1 MLKIYFQRLTL
12 FLLTLAS
19 STHLLQAQCAAPAP
33 VASGT
38 TIVCGATAALTASG
52 GTNYTWYSDV
62 AGTNQVGTGASFTTP
77 VLNTNTTYYVQNSTG
92 SNVNVFYINSL
103 ATAGATYYEHAQ
115 YTGDDRGGI
124 ALTQQYLYVNGD
136 QNVARYDMPNLTN
149 PVSYTRRDGIFSDMA
164 GTGTLY
170 TLWNSNNNAE
180 PVGTCTSFN
189 VNSVR
194 TLNSDCSLGATI
206 IPLSQSFTMGSCQDA
221 AVFNGMGFV
230 ILFTGNG
237 GSPANTYFRVDL
249 PTGAVTNMGAYGLSA
264 TTTENWSRW
273 GIAEY
278 NGTNYAV
285 VYVTNSQTISRLNLT
300 TGAVSTVQSFNS
312 LSDMANIAY
321 SPWHSR
327 WYYHH
332 EGGSQFGGSDESVGY
347 LNGTHSSVNAN
358 ACFSALI
365 PVTVTVNSNITPPTS
380 TNVSINCGQTATLT
394 AVGGSGNTYTWYSD
408 AAGTNIIGNGAN
420 FTTPALG
427 QNTTYY
433 VASTTGL
440 APGVNYS
447 FSNAGATGRYGPS
460 QGQVTNTYAGTNLAN
475 QVTINTQG
483 IQEWIVP
490 QTGTYQIQA
499 NGAQGGGN
507 GGLGARMQGE
517 FSLTAGQ
524 KLFIAVGQ
532 QGNGPN
538 DGGACGG
545 GGGSF
550 VATGNATYT
559 TSTPLIVAGG
569 GGGQSPQVGQPGL
582 ITTNGGQGE
591 NCQPGGTNGNGGA
604 DAANCGSGAG
614 GAGGFLTNGASGGN
628 YGSQYGSGFISGAAI
643 GGSSSSGS
651 REGGF
656 GGGAGTHSNNTGG
669 GAGGGYSGGSAS
681 YHGSNY
687 EGGGGGSFN
696 SGANTVN
703 TQGIQSGNGNVII
716 TPLSAACAS
725 VTVPVIVTINPIVLP
740 TASNATINCGQTAT
754 LNAVGNGPFY
764 WYSDVAG
771 TTQVATGASFTTPTL
786 AATTTYYLSNLVGVC
801 GAQNTPVTVTVI
813 PTTPPTANGTTIGC
827 GQTATLTAAGGN
839 GYVWYSDSAGTTQV
853 GNGASFTT
861 PALSTTTTYYVQA
874 TDGQANSTLNFTNC
888 NATGNTGP
896 TLAQMTAAYAGTG
909 LAGLVSSSVQGIQE
923 WTVPSTGTYT
933 ITAAGAKGGNANNAI
948 GGSGR
953 ALTFTTTLTQGDV
966 IKILVG
972 QQGGFL
978 DFSTGWAAGGGGGT
992 FLFNQTTN
1000 QLIAAAGGGGGAG
1013 QGSPSYPYTINGGDA
1028 SSYNNTSGGN
1038 GLTSPGSWCSF
1049 GPGGTNGSGGLGGG
1063 APNSLYGGAGGAG
1076 WNGQGS
1082 TGTFGGGIGQTFAQ
1096 GGLGGINLS
1105 GCGSWNSSTNGGFGG
1120 GGGAGMCTS
1129 YEAIGGGGGGYSGGG
1144 GGGCRVGAGGGG
1156 GCFYTGTYVSETL
1169 NTGHGFVDVSFV
1181 GAQCFSQ
1188 LVPVTVTVTPIPAPT
1203 ASNVSIN
1210 CGQAATINAVGNG
1223 TIYWYDNAAAT
1234 NGLGTGASFTTPIL
1248 SSTTTY
1254 YMSGGTGACALA
1266 NNPVVVTVIPTPP
1279 PTANGTTIN
1288 CGQTATLTATNG
1300 IIYNWFSDAAGATQV
1315 GTGAS
1320 WTTPTLNATTTYY
1333 VGSAASQASGSQSF
1347 SYNGGVQTFTAPST
1361 GTYTLEVWGAKGG
1374 GGSNCFGSGGNG
1386 GYSKGDVTLTA
1397 GQTIYLALGEQGFQS
1412 SNTNAY
1418 NGGGAGNPNGNDP
1431 GYTGGGA
1438 THIATTNGTLASL
1451 SGNQNAVLLV
1461 AGGGGGAA
1469 GGTCVCQYQGN
1480 GGVGGG
1486 LSGVSGTC
1494 SGNDCGYRPA
1504 GSGGTQN
1511 SGGSSQS
1518 PSVASAFGLGAT
1530 SSTSGGDCIQG
1541 GGGGGGWYGG
1551 GAGGHAGGG
1560 GGGGSGYVA
1569 PSLLLTQVTDGASS
1583 MPNPAGGL
1591 MTGNAGNGVAKISWS
1606 GAGCLSQLVP
1616 VLVTVTPP
1624 ASPTASP
1631 VAISCGQTATVS
1643 AVGGGGNTYNW
1654 YSDAAATNLVGTGAS
1669 WTTPTLTTST
1679 TYYVTSGSGAAN
1691 GNVFTF
1697 TNCSATGQFGP
1708 TQGQV
1713 NSAYAGTN
1721 LAGNVTSNNGIQ
1733 TWTVPASGTYQIEAF
1748 GAQGGGN
1755 NQFGRGAQI
1764 RGDFNLTAGQQIQ
1777 ILVGQAG
1784 GFSQSGSGGGGSY
1797 VVTAANTPLLIAG
1810 GGGGQYDSNSSLH
1823 NAHAVTANNGQAS
1836 GCTSGGVAG
1845 AGGSGCNNN
1854 GASGGG
1860 GFNTNGGSGSYGT
1873 GGFSFLNGG
1882 NGGNQSSA
1890 AQCVGGFG
1898 GGGGTH
1904 GNTGGGGGGGGYSG
1918 GAGGY
1923 HSGNDGSGGGGGSY
1937 NTGTNPVNA
1946 GGVNTGHG
1954 YVVITSLI
1962 TPCASVP
1969 VAVPVTVNSIPAPTA
1984 SNVTINCGQSAT
1996 INAVGNG
2003 TIYWYSDAAGTNGL
2017 GTGATY
2023 TTSQLSSTT
2032 TYFMSGGTGQCALV
2046 NNPVTVTVL
2055 APAAPTASPT
2065 TIGCGQT
2072 ATLTAAGGGGN
2083 SYTWYSDS
2091 AGTVVVGNGANF
2103 TTPALALN
2111 TTYYVASGNINNAQ
2125 PVSFSYS
2132 GNTQYYTV
2140 PAGVTSITVDANG
2153 AGGGAQPGNGGQAGA
2168 GGKMVA
2174 TIPVTPGQVLSVIV
2188 GGAGGN
2194 SQYNRSGSG
2203 GGGFTGV
2210 LDAANNH
2217 LVSAGGGGGAAG
2229 NEGCPQIG
2237 NGGNGGA
2244 SSGTQGSCGLGG
2256 AAGINAVSPA
2266 GGAGGTGSIPGAAGN
2281 AAGGGLGGAT
2291 QGDFGTGGGGG
2302 GDGIAGAASQYG
2314 SWGGN
2319 SGAGGFGGGASGG
2332 TGGCGGS
2339 QERLSGGGGGGGGYT
2354 GGGGGTTTP
2363 GCASC
2368 GGGGGGGGSSF
2379 AIATASNITSIVG
2392 GGAPAQTSGTLT
2404 ITPVNASC
2412 LSALVPVTVTVTPIP
2427 SPTAANATVNC
2438 GQTATLTAIG
2448 NGNIYWY
2455 SDAAGTIQVG
2465 TGASFTTPQLGN
2477 TTTYYVS
2484 SSTGICAVVN
2494 NPVTVTV
2501 NAPASPIAANATI
2514 NCGQTVTLSAAGGG
2528 GNNYT
2533 WYSDSAATVQVG
2545 TGATLTTPA
2554 LVGTSTYY
2562 VTSNSGAG
2570 NGNVYT
2576 FTNCSATGQY
2586 GPSQG
2591 QVNNA
2596 YAATN
2601 LAGNVTSSNG
2611 IQLWTVPSTGAYRI
2625 EAFGAQGGGNNNFG
2639 RGAQM
2644 RGDFNLTA
2652 GQQLQIL
2659 VGQSGGFAQSGSGGG
2674 GSYVVTSA
2682 NLPLVIAGG
2691 GGGQYDPNSA
2701 IANAHAVTTNNGQ
2714 NSSCTSGGVAGA
2726 GGNGCGSGAAGGG
2739 GFNTNGG
2746 NGSWGTGG
2754 ISFVNG
2760 GTGGN
2765 HSSNAQCVGGF
2776 GGGGGTH
2783 GNTGGGAGGG
2793 GYSGGAGET
2802 QTSLAGSGGGSYNAG
2817 TNPVNVGG
2825 VNVGHGFVTITSLT
2839 TPCASA
2845 AVPVIVTVNPIAA
2858 PVVAGNIAFCGQN
2871 AITTTL
2877 TASGS
2882 VNDYAWWTNA
2892 NATGALG
2899 TGAVYTT
2906 PVLNNTTTYYVQ
2918 STTPQGGAQTFAYTG
2933 GAQTFTA
2940 PVSGTYSLEAWGAQ
2954 GGNDVYFPN
2963 SVFGGRGGYSKGDVY
2978 LTAGTTINVYVGGQG
2993 SGCNA
2998 AYWRS
3003 SGGGGATDFRLVGGN
3018 WNDNAGLYSRILV
3031 AGGGGGRHGNNYEGV
3046 TYVGNDGGGLTAPNI
3061 NACGYNVVGGSQTA
3075 GGSSPYGAGVAV
3087 GSFGF
3092 ANANMMSNICS
3103 VGGWNGGAAGADN
3116 WANGGAGG
3124 GWYGGCTSWC
3134 TSTGGSGYVYTSSSY
3149 VPPGYTPAP
3158 TYQMTNDVLIA
3169 GNTIMPNPNGG
3180 TMTGN
3185 AGNGV
3190 AKITWTGT
3198 GCVSAVTPVTVTV
3211 GQAPIVSAGNNISI
3225 CTGAPVTLSGNG
3237 AATYAWDNGVTDGVS
3252 FTPASTQTYT
3262 VIGTNANGCS
3272 DTAQITVTVNALP
3285 TVSAGNNQTICVGNS
3300 VTLNGSG
3307 AATYVWDNGV
3317 NDGVSFNPANTQ
3329 TYTVIGTNG
3338 NGCTDTA
3345 QVTVNVNA
3353 IPTVIAG
3360 NNQTICTGAAVTLSA
3375 SGATSY
3381 AWDNGVTNAT
3391 PFTPIATQTYT
3402 VTGTDG
3408 NGCTDTAQVTVN
3420 VNALPTVSAGNNQT
3434 VCAGTAV
3441 TLSGSGATSYT
3452 WNNGVTNATPFTP
3465 IATQTYTVT
3474 GTDLNG
3480 CANTAQVTV
3489 NVNALPSVSA
3499 GNNQTVCAGTAVT
3512 LSGSGATSYTWNN
3525 SVTNATP
3532 FTPIA
3537 TQTYTVTGTD
3547 INGCSNTAQVTVNVN
3562 ALPSVSAGNNQTV
3575 CAGTP
3580 VTLSGSGA
3588 TSYTWN
3594 NGVTNGT
3601 PFSPIATQTYTVT
3614 GTDVNGCTNSA
3625 QVTVNV
3631 NALPT
3636 VSGGSNQAVCAGTP
3650 VTLSG
3655 SGATTYTWNNGVTN
3669 ATPFTPIATQTYTV
3683 TGTDANGCSNT
3694 AQVTVT
3700 VNLLPSVSA
3709 GPDQN
3714 VCDGSQVTLS
3724 GTGVLG
3730 AGSYTWNN
3738 GVLNAI
3744 PFIPTMTQ
3752 TYTVTGSNAS
3762 GCINTDQVV
3771 VTLIATP
3778 NVNAGN
3784 DQTIC
3789 DGTPVTLSGSGAI
3802 SYTWNNGVTNG
3813 TAFTPSTTQTYI
3825 VTGTNAGNCS
3835 DTSHV
3840 VVTVKPS
3847 PTVSLGGDT
3856 TVCDYNFPVNIQAN
3870 VSAGA
3875 NVTWSNG
3882 ATGNPV
3888 LLTGPT
3894 TLTVTATNNFNC
3906 TATDVIN
3913 VIADP
3918 CLGLDENSYTI
3929 SVYPNPFTDV
3939 IQIVSSIAMDND
3951 LEVYAADGRL
3961 ITSTRMIGTEKV
3973 IRLEGLARGNY
3984 FVKINHDGITHVTK
3998 MVKQ

>member
-1 MLKIYFQRLTL
+1 MLKIYLQRLSL
-12 FLLTLAS
+12 FLLILAS
-19 STHLLQAQCAAPAP
+19 STHLLQAQCAAPSP

-52 GTNYTWYSDV
+52 GTNYTWYSDA
-62 AGTNQVGTGASFTTP
+62 AGTTQIGTGANYTTP

-124 ALTQQYLYVNGD
+124 AVTQQYYYINGD

-164 GTGTLY
+164 GSGTLY
-170 TLWNSNNNAE
+170 TLWNSNNNSD

-189 VNSVR
+189 INAVR

-221 AVFNGMGFV
+221 AVFNGMGYV

-264 TTTENWSRW
+264 TTTENWARW

-278 NGTNYAV
+278 NGTNYSV

-300 TGAVSTVQSFNS
+300 TGSIATVQSFNS

-332 EGGSQFGGSDESVGY
+332 EGGSQWGGSDESSGY
-347 LNGTHSSVNAN
+347 LNGTHSVVNAN
-358 ACFSALI
+358 ACFSPLV
-365 PVTVTVNSNITPPTS
+365 PVTVTVNSNITPPTA

-420 FTTPALG
+420 FTTPVLG

-447 FSNAGATGRYGPS
+447 FSNAGATGRYGPN

-604 DAANCGSGAG
+604 DASNCGSGAG
-614 GAGGFLTNGASGGN
+614 GAGGFYTNGASGGG
-628 YGSQYGSGFISGAAI
+628 YGSQYGAGFISGAAI

-656 GGGAGTHSNNTGG
+656 GGGAGTHNNNTGG

-703 TQGIQSGNGNVII
+703 TQGIQSGHGGVII

-764 WYSDVAG
+764 WYSNAAG
-771 TTQVATGASFTTPTL
+771 TTQVATGATFITPTL
-786 AATTTYYLSNLVGVC
+786 STTTTYYLSNQTGVC

-813 PTTPPTANGTTIGC
+813 PTAPPTANGTTVSC

-839 GYVWYSDSAGTTQV
+839 GYVWYSDAAGTTQV

-861 PALSTTTTYYVQA
+861 PALSSTTTYYVQA
-874 TDGQANSTLNFTNC
+874 TAGQANSTLNFTNC

-909 LAGLVSSSVQGIQE
+909 LAGLVSSSVQGIQQ

-953 ALTFTTTLTQGDV
+953 SITFTTTLTQGDI

-1038 GLTSPGSWCSF
+1038 GLTSPGSWCSY

-1082 TGTFGGGIGQTFAQ
+1082 TGVYGGGIGQTFAQ
-1096 GGLGGINLS
+1096 GGLGGINLA

-1120 GGGAGMCTS
+1120 GGGAGMCTN

-1156 GCFYTGTYVSETL
+1156 GCFYTGNYVSETL
-1169 NTGHGFVDVSFV
+1169 NTGHGFVNVSFA

-1210 CGQAATINAVGNG
+1210 CGQTATINAIGNG

-1234 NGLGTGASFTTPIL
+1234 NGLGTGANFTTPTL

-1266 NNPVVVTVIPTPP
+1266 NNPVTVTVIPTPP

-1288 CGQTATLTATNG
+1288 CGQTATLTAAGGNNYVWYADAAGTTQVGSGATFTSPVLSTNTTYYVQANPNPVNTTLNFTNCNVTGNTGPTLAQMTAAYAGTSLAGLVSSSVQGIQEWTVPSTGTYTITAAGAKGGNANNAIGGSGRSITVTTTLTQGHVIKILVGQQGGNLDFNTGWSGGGGGGTFLFNQTTNQPILIAGGGGGAAQGSPSYPYTLNGVDASAYNVTAGSNGVMSGGSWCQGGSAGSNGSGGGGTGGSGGAGWNGNGTAGYYGNPGQMFANGGLGGINSTSCGNWNSSTNGGFGGGAGAGMCTNYEAAGGGGGGYSGGGGGACRVGAGGGGGCFYTGTFVSETLNNGHGLVNISFAGAQCGSTLVAVPVTVIPTPPPTANGTTINCGQTATLTASNG

-1347 SYNGGVQTFTAPST
+1347 SYNGSVQTFTAPST

-1386 GYSKGDVTLTA
+1386 GYSKGDVTLNA
-1397 GQTIYLALGEQGFQS
+1397 GQTIYLALGQQGFQS
-1412 SNTNAY
+1412 SSMNAY

-1438 THIATTNGTLASL
+1438 THIATSNGTLASL

-1494 SGNDCGYRPA
+1494 SGNDCNYRPA

-1511 SGGSSQS
+1511 GGGNSQS
-1518 PSVASAFGLGAT
+1518 PSIASGFGLGAT

-1669 WTTPTLTTST
+1669 WTTPTLYSTS

-1697 TNCSATGQFGP
+1697 TNCSATGQYGP

-1764 RGDFNLTAGQQIQ
+1764 RGDFNLTAGQQLQ
-1777 ILVGQAG
+1777 ILVGQSG
-1784 GFSQSGSGGGGSY
+1784 GYYQSGSGGGGTF
-1797 VVTAANTPLLIAG
+1797 VVTSANTPLLIAG
-1810 GGGGQYDSNSSLH
+1810 GGGGQYDQNSSLY

-1845 AGGSGCNNN
+1845 AGGSGCGNN

-1860 GFNTNGGSGSYGT
+1860 GFITNGGSGSYGT
-1873 GGFSFLNGG
+1873 GGLSFLNGG
-1882 NGGNQSSA
+1882 NGGNQSSQPA
-1890 AQCVGGFG
+1890 CIGGFG

-1969 VAVPVTVNSIPAPTA
+1969 VPVTVTVSPIPAPTA
-1984 SNVTINCGQSAT
+1984 SNVTINCGQTAT

-2032 TYFMSGGTGQCALV
+2032 TYYMSGGSGQCALV

-2055 APAAPTASPT
+2055 APAAPTAAPT

-2083 SYTWYSDS
+2083 SYTWYSDA

-2111 TTYYVASGNINNAQ
+2111 TTYYVASGNVNNAQ
-2125 PVSFSYS
+2125 PVSFSYTGS
-2132 GNTQYYTV
+2132 TQTYTV

-2168 GGKMVA
+2168 GGKMLA
-2174 TIPVTPGQVLSVIV
+2174 TIPVTPGQVLSIIV

-2210 LDAANNH
+2210 LDASNNH

-2229 NEGCPQIG
+2229 NEGCPQVG

-2256 AAGINAVSPA
+2256 AAGVNAVSPA
-2266 GGAGGTGSIPGAAGN
+2266 GGIGGTGSIPGAAGN
-2281 AAGGGLGGAT
+2281 ASGGGLGGAT

-2302 GDGIAGAASQYG
+2302 GYGITAAASQYG
-2314 SWGGN
+2314 SCGGN
-2319 SGAGGFGGGASGG
+2319 SGAGGFGGGGSGG

-2368 GGGGGGGGSSF
+2368 GGGGGGGGSNF
-2379 AIATASNITSIVG
+2379 AIAAASNITSIVG
-2392 GGAPAQTSGTLT
+2392 GGALAQTSGSLT
-2404 ITPVNASC
+2404 ITPVSANC
-2412 LSALVPVTVTVTPIP
+2412 LSVLVPVTVTVTPIP
-2427 SPTAANATVNC
+2427 SPTAANATINC
-2438 GQTATLTAIG
+2438 GQTATLTAVG
-2448 NGNIYWY
+2448 NGNVYWF
-2455 SDAAGTIQVG
+2455 SDAAGTIQLG

-2533 WYSDSAATVQVG
+2533 WYSDAAATVQVG

-2611 IQLWTVPSTGAYRI
+2611 IQLWTVPSTGTYRI

-2659 VGQSGGFAQSGSGGG
+2659 VGQSGGYYQSGSGGG
-2674 GSYVVTSA
+2674 GSFVVTSA

-2691 GGGQYDPNSA
+2691 GGGQYDSNSSLY
-2701 IANAHAVTTNNGQ
+2701 NAHAVTANNGQ
-2714 NSSCTSGGVAGA
+2714 SSGCTSGGVAGA
-2726 GGNGCGSGAAGGG
+2726 GGNGCGNSGASGGG
-2739 GFNTNGG
+2739 GFNSNGG
-2746 NGSWGTGG
+2746 NGVYGTGG
-2754 ISFVNG
+2754 QSFSNG
-2760 GTGGN
+2760 GNGGN
-2765 HSSNAQCVGGF
+2765 NSSQAACIGGF

-2783 GNTGGGAGGG
+2783 GNTGGGGGGG
-2793 GYSGGAGET
+2793 GYSGGAGGYH
-2802 QTSLAGSGGGSYNAG
+2802 SGNDGSGGGAGSYNSG
-2817 TNPVNVGG
+2817 TNPLNVGG
-2825 VNVGHGFVTITSLT
+2825 INTGHGLVTITSLT

-2845 AVPVIVTVNPIAA
+2845 IVPVVVTVNPIAA

-2871 AITTTL
+2871 SITTTL

-2918 STTPQGGAQTFAYTG
+2918 STTPQGGSQTFNYTG
-2933 GAQTFTA
+2933 SAQTFTA

-2954 GGNDVYFPN
+2954 GGNDVYYPN

-2978 LTAGTTINVYVGGQG
+2978 LAAGTTINVYVGGQG

-3075 GGSSPYGAGVAV
+3075 GGSSPYGGGVVA

-3149 VPPGYTPAP
+3149 VPPGYTPAAS
-3158 TYQMTNDVLIA
+3158 YQMTNTQLIA
-3169 GNTIMPNPNGG
+3169 GNTIMPNPLGG

-3225 CTGAPVTLSGNG
+3225 CAGAPVTLSGNG
-3237 AATYAWDNGVTDGVS
+3237 AATYAWDNGVANGVA

-3272 DTAQITVTVNALP
+3272 DTAQVTVTVNALP
-3285 TVSAGNNQTICVGNS
+3285 TVSAGNNQTICAGTA

-3307 AATYVWDNGV
+3307 A
-3317 NDGVSFNPANTQ
+3317 
-3329 TYTVIGTNG
+3329 
-3338 NGCTDTA
+3338 
-3345 QVTVNVNA
+3345 
-3353 IPTVIAG
+3353 
-3360 NNQTICTGAAVTLSA
+3360 
-3375 SGATSY
+3375 TSY
-3381 AWDNGVTNAT
+3381 V
-3391 PFTPIATQTYT
+3391 
-3402 VTGTDG
+3402 
-3408 NGCTDTAQVTVN
+3408 
-3420 VNALPTVSAGNNQT
+3420 
-3434 VCAGTAV
+3434 
-3441 TLSGSGATSYT
+3441 

-3465 IATQTYTVT
+3465 IATQT
-3474 GTDLNG
+3474 
-3480 CANTAQVTV
+3480 
-3489 NVNALPSVSA
+3489 
-3499 GNNQTVCAGTAVT
+3499 
-3512 LSGSGATSYTWNN
+3512 
-3525 SVTNATP
+3525 
-3532 FTPIA
+3532 
-3537 TQTYTVTGTD
+3537 
-3547 INGCSNTAQVTVNVN
+3547 
-3562 ALPSVSAGNNQTV
+3562 
-3575 CAGTP
+3575 
-3580 VTLSGSGA
+3580 
-3588 TSYTWN
+3588 
-3594 NGVTNGT
+3594 
-3601 PFSPIATQTYTVT
+3601 
-3614 GTDVNGCTNSA
+3614 
-3625 QVTVNV
+3625 
-3631 NALPT
+3631 
-3636 VSGGSNQAVCAGTP
+3636 
-3650 VTLSG
+3650 
-3655 SGATTYTWNNGVTN
+3655 
-3669 ATPFTPIATQTYTV
+3669 
-3683 TGTDANGCSNT
+3683 
-3694 AQVTVT
+3694 
-3700 VNLLPSVSA
+3700 
-3709 GPDQN
+3709 
-3714 VCDGSQVTLS
+3714 
-3724 GTGVLG
+3724 
-3730 AGSYTWNN
+3730 
-3738 GVLNAI
+3738 
-3744 PFIPTMTQ
+3744 
-3752 TYTVTGSNAS
+3752 
-3762 GCINTDQVV
+3762 
-3771 VTLIATP
+3771 
-3778 NVNAGN
+3778 
-3784 DQTIC
+3784 
-3789 DGTPVTLSGSGAI
+3789 
-3802 SYTWNNGVTNG
+3802 
-3813 TAFTPSTTQTYI
+3813 
-3825 VTGTNAGNCS
+3825 
-3835 DTSHV
+3835 
-3840 VVTVKPS
+3840 
-3847 PTVSLGGDT
+3847 
-3856 TVCDYNFPVNIQAN
+3856 
-3870 VSAGA
+3870 
-3875 NVTWSNG
+3875 
-3882 ATGNPV
+3882 
-3888 LLTGPT
+3888 
-3894 TLTVTATNNFNC
+3894 
-3906 TATDVIN
+3906 
-3913 VIADP
+3913 
-3918 CLGLDENSYTI
+3918 
-3929 SVYPNPFTDV
+3929 
-3939 IQIVSSIAMDND
+3939 
-3951 LEVYAADGRL
+3951 
-3961 ITSTRMIGTEKV
+3961 
-3973 IRLEGLARGNY
+3973 
-3984 FVKINHDGITHVTK
+3984 
-3998 MVKQ
+3998 

>member
-1 MLKIYFQRLTL
+1 
-12 FLLTLAS
+12 
-19 STHLLQAQCAAPAP
+19 
-33 VASGT
+33 
-38 TIVCGATAALTASG
+38 LTASG
-52 GTNYTWYSDV
+52 GINYNWYSNA
-62 AGTNQVGTGASFTTP
+62 AGNQFVGSGASYITP
-77 VLNTNTTYYVQNSTG
+77 VLTTNTTYYVQ
-92 SNVNVFYINSL
+92 
-103 ATAGATYYEHAQ
+103 
-115 YTGDDRGGI
+115 
-124 ALTQQYLYVNGD
+124 
-136 QNVARYDMPNLTN
+136 
-149 PVSYTRRDGIFSDMA
+149 
-164 GTGTLY
+164 
-170 TLWNSNNNAE
+170 
-180 PVGTCTSFN
+180 
-189 VNSVR
+189 
-194 TLNSDCSLGATI
+194 
-206 IPLSQSFTMGSCQDA
+206 
-221 AVFNGMGFV
+221 
-230 ILFTGNG
+230 
-237 GSPANTYFRVDL
+237 
-249 PTGAVTNMGAYGLSA
+249 
-264 TTTENWSRW
+264 
-273 GIAEY
+273 
-278 NGTNYAV
+278 
-285 VYVTNSQTISRLNLT
+285 
-300 TGAVSTVQSFNS
+300 AVSGV
-312 LSDMANIAY
+312 AN
-321 SPWHSR
+321 
-327 WYYHH
+327 
-332 EGGSQFGGSDESVGY
+332 
-347 LNGTHSSVNAN
+347 
-358 ACFSALI
+358 
-365 PVTVTVNSNITPPTS
+365 
-380 TNVSINCGQTATLT
+380 
-394 AVGGSGNTYTWYSD
+394 
-408 AAGTNIIGNGAN
+408 
-420 FTTPALG
+420 
-427 QNTTYY
+427 
-433 VASTTGL
+433 
-440 APGVNYS
+440 
-447 FSNAGATGRYGPS
+447 
-460 QGQVTNTYAGTNLAN
+460 NLL
-475 QVTINTQG
+475 Q
-483 IQEWIVP
+483 
-490 QTGTYQIQA
+490 
-499 NGAQGGGN
+499 
-507 GGLGARMQGE
+507 
-517 FSLTAGQ
+517 
-524 KLFIAVGQ
+524 
-532 QGNGPN
+532 
-538 DGGACGG
+538 
-545 GGGSF
+545 
-550 VATGNATYT
+550 
-559 TSTPLIVAGG
+559 
-569 GGGQSPQVGQPGL
+569 
-582 ITTNGGQGE
+582 
-591 NCQPGGTNGNGGA
+591 
-604 DAANCGSGAG
+604 
-614 GAGGFLTNGASGGN
+614 
-628 YGSQYGSGFISGAAI
+628 
-643 GGSSSSGS
+643 
-651 REGGF
+651 
-656 GGGAGTHSNNTGG
+656 
-669 GAGGGYSGGSAS
+669 
-681 YHGSNY
+681 
-687 EGGGGGSFN
+687 
-696 SGANTVN
+696 
-703 TQGIQSGNGNVII
+703 
-716 TPLSAACAS
+716 
-725 VTVPVIVTINPIVLP
+725 
-740 TASNATINCGQTAT
+740 
-754 LNAVGNGPFY
+754 
-764 WYSDVAG
+764 
-771 TTQVATGASFTTPTL
+771 
-786 AATTTYYLSNLVGVC
+786 
-801 GAQNTPVTVTVI
+801 
-813 PTTPPTANGTTIGC
+813 
-827 GQTATLTAAGGN
+827 
-839 GYVWYSDSAGTTQV
+839 
-853 GNGASFTT
+853 
-861 PALSTTTTYYVQA
+861 
-874 TDGQANSTLNFTNC
+874 FTNC
-888 NATGNTGP
+888 SATGETGP
-896 TLAQMTAAYAGTG
+896 TLAQMTAAYAGTSLAG
-909 LAGLVSSSVQGIQE
+909 LVTSTTQGIQEWTVPSTGTYTITAAGAKGGDANNAIGGSGRSITITTTLTQGHVIKILVGQQGGNLNFTTGWAGGGGGGTFLYNQTTNQLILVAGGGGGAAQGSPTYPYTQNGVDASSYNNTSGSNGTMSGGSWCQGGNGGSNGSGGGGIGGSGGAGWLSNGTAGYYGLPGIMFSSGGLGGANFSACGNWNTSTNGGFGGGAGAGMCTSYEANGGGGGGYSGGGGGACRVGAGGGGGCFYTGTYVSESLNAGHGLVDISYAGVLCTSSIVPVTVTVNSNISLPIVSNATITCGQTATLVASGVNNFVWASDSLGTQILGNSATYTTPNLTTSTTYYVQSTAGIGNSQLNFTNCGATGENGPTLAQMNATYAGTSLAGLVSSSVQGIQEWTVPSSGTYTITAAGAKGGNANNAIGGSGRSITITTPLTQGHVIKILVGQEGGNLAFSTGWAGGGGGGTFVYNQTTNQLILAAGGGGGAGKGDPNQYNFTINGGDGSVYNNTSGGTGINCPQSWCSAGSGGANGAGGFAGGSPNNQGGAAGSGWNSQGTTGTYGGAIGQTFNQGGLGGVNQSACGNWTSSSNGGFGGGGGAGMCSNYEALGGGGGGYSGGGGAGCRVGAGGGGGSYYIGTYVSESLNAGHGFVNVNFAGAQCASQSVPVTVTVNPIPAPTASNVTINCGQTATINAIGNGTIYWYDNAAATNGLGTGANFTTPTLSSTTTYYMSGGTGACALVNNPVIVTVIPTPPPTANGTTINCGQTTTLTAAGGNNYVWYADAAGTTQVGSGASFTTPVLSNNTTYYVQSNPNPVNSTLNFTNCNASGETGPTLAQMNAAYAGTSLAGLVSSSVQGIQE

-953 ALTFTTTLTQGDV
+953 SITITTTLTQGHV

-972 QQGGFL
+972 QQGGNL
-978 DFSTGWAAGGGGGT
+978 DFNTGWAGGGGGGT

-1000 QLIAAAGGGGGAG
+1000 QPILIAGGGGGAA

-1028 SSYNNTSGGN
+1028 NSYSVQN
-1038 GLTSPGSWCSF
+1038 GSNGINSPGSWCSV
-1049 GPGGTNGSGGLGGG
+1049 GNGGSNGSGGTGG
-1063 APNSLYGGAGGAG
+1063 GGAGGAG
-1076 WNGQGS
+1076 WNGNG
-1082 TGTFGGGIGQTFAQ
+1082 TVGTFGGGAGQMFSA
-1096 GGLGGINLS
+1096 GGLGGVNQTY
-1105 GCGSWNSSTNGGFGG
+1105 CGNWNSSTNGGFGG
-1120 GGGAGMCTS
+1120 GGGAGMCNN

-1144 GGGCRVGAGGGG
+1144 GGACRVGAGGGG
-1156 GCFYTGTYVSETL
+1156 GCFYTGTFVSETL
-1169 NTGHGFVDVSFV
+1169 NNGHGLVNISFA
-1181 GAQCFSQ
+1181 GAQCGSA
-1188 LVPVTVTVTPIPAPT
+1188 LVAVPVTVI
-1203 ASNVSIN
+1203 
-1210 CGQAATINAVGNG
+1210 Q
-1223 TIYWYDNAAAT
+1223 
-1234 NGLGTGASFTTPIL
+1234 TT
-1248 SSTTTY
+1248 
-1254 YMSGGTGACALA
+1254 
-1266 NNPVVVTVIPTPP
+1266 P

-1288 CGQTATLTATNG
+1288 CGQTATLTASNG
-1300 IIYNWFSDAAGATQV
+1300 IIYNWFSDSAGATQV
-1315 GTGAS
+1315 GSGAS

-1333 VGSAASQASGSQSF
+1333 VGSAASQASGSQTF
-1347 SYNGGVQTFTAPST
+1347 NYNGGVQTFTAPST

-1374 GGSNCFGSGGNG
+1374 GGSNCYGSGGNG

-1397 GQTIYLALGEQGFQS
+1397 GQTIYLVLGQQGFQS
-1412 SNTNAY
+1412 SSMNAY

-1438 THIATTNGTLASL
+1438 THIATANGTLSSL
-1451 SGNQNAVLLV
+1451 SGNQNSVLLV

-1480 GGVGGG
+1480 GGAGGG
-1486 LSGVSGTC
+1486 LSGASGTC
-1494 SGNDCGYRPA
+1494 SANDCGYRPA

-1511 SGGSSQS
+1511 TGGNSQS
-1518 PSVASAFGLGAT
+1518 PSIASGFGLGAT
-1530 SSTSGGDCIQG
+1530 SSTNTGDCIQG

-1551 GAGGHAGGG
+1551 GAGGYAGGG

-1591 MTGNAGNGVAKISWS
+1591 MTGNAGDGVAKISWT

-1616 VLVTVTPP
+1616 VVVTVTPP
-1624 ASPTASP
+1624 AAPTASP

-1669 WTTPTLTTST
+1669 WTTPTLFATS
-1679 TYYVTSGSGAAN
+1679 TYYVTAGSGAAN

-1697 TNCSATGQFGP
+1697 TNCSATGQYGP
-1708 TQGQV
+1708 SQGQV

-1733 TWTVPASGTYQIEAF
+1733 TWTVPATGTYQIEAF

-1764 RGDFNLTAGQQIQ
+1764 RGDFTLTAGQQLQ
-1777 ILVGQAG
+1777 ILVGQSG
-1784 GFSQSGSGGGGSY
+1784 GYSQSGSGGGGTY
-1797 VVTAANTPLLIAG
+1797 VVTSSNTPLLIAG
-1810 GGGGQYDSNSSLH
+1810 GGGGQYDQNSSLH

-1860 GFNTNGGSGSYGT
+1860 GFNTNGGGGSYGT
-1873 GGFSFLNGG
+1873 GGLSFLNGG

-1969 VAVPVTVNSIPAPTA
+1969 VPVTVTVNPIPAPTA
-1984 SNVTINCGQSAT
+1984 SNVTINCGQTAT

-2003 TIYWYSDAAGTNGL
+2003 TIYWYSDSTGTNGL

-2023 TTSQLSSTT
+2023 TTAQLSSTT
-2032 TYFMSGGTGQCALV
+2032 TYYMSAGTGQCALV

-2055 APAAPTASPT
+2055 APAAPSAAPV

-2072 ATLTAAGGGGN
+2072 ATISAIGGGGN
-2083 SYTWYSDS
+2083 SYTWFSDP
-2091 AGTVVVGNGANF
+2091 AGTVVVGNGASF

-2111 TTYYVASGNINNAQ
+2111 TTYYVASGNVNNAQ
-2125 PVSFSYS
+2125 PVSFSYT
-2132 GNTQYYTV
+2132 GNTQTYTV

-2256 AAGINAVSPA
+2256 AAGLNALSPA
-2266 GGAGGTGSIPGAAGN
+2266 GGVGGTGSIPGAAGN
-2281 AAGGGLGGAT
+2281 ASGGGLGGAT

-2302 GDGIAGAASQYG
+2302 GYGITAAASQYG
-2314 SWGGN
+2314 SCGGN
-2319 SGAGGFGGGASGG
+2319 SGAGGFGGGGSGG
-2332 TGGCGGS
+2332 TGGCGGT

-2368 GGGGGGGGSSF
+2368 GGGGGGGGSNF
-2379 AIATASNITSIVG
+2379 AIAIASNITSIVG

-2404 ITPVNASC
+2404 ITPVSANC
-2412 LSALVPVTVTVTPIP
+2412 LSVLVPVTVTVTPIP
-2427 SPTAANATVNC
+2427 SPTAANATINC
-2438 GQTATLTAIG
+2438 GQTATLTAVG

-2455 SDAAGTIQVG
+2455 GDAAGTIQLG
-2465 TGASFTTPQLGN
+2465 SGASFTTPQLGN

-2484 SSTGICAVVN
+2484 TSSGICAVVN

-2514 NCGQTVTLSAAGGG
+2514 NCGQTVTLLASGGG

-2545 TGATLTTPA
+2545 MGASLTTPA
-2554 LVGTSTYY
+2554 LVGTSIYY

-2596 YAATN
+2596 YAGTN

-2611 IQLWTVPSTGAYRI
+2611 IQLWTVPATGAYRI

-2659 VGQSGGFAQSGSGGG
+2659 VGQSGGYSQSGSGGG
-2674 GSYVVTSA
+2674 GSFVVTSN

-2691 GGGQYDPNSA
+2691 GGGQYDSNSA
-2701 IANAHAVTTNNGQ
+2701 LYNAHAVTANNGQ
-2714 NSSCTSGGVAGA
+2714 ASGCTSGGAAGA
-2726 GGNGCGSGAAGGG
+2726 GGNGCNNSGASGGG
-2739 GFNTNGG
+2739 GFNSNGGSGSYGTGGQSFSNGG
-2746 NGSWGTGG
+2746 NGGTHG
-2754 ISFVNG
+2754 
-2760 GTGGN
+2760 
-2765 HSSNAQCVGGF
+2765 SNAICVGGF

-2783 GNTGGGAGGG
+2783 GNTGGGGGGG
-2793 GYSGGAGET
+2793 GYSGGAGGYH
-2802 QTSLAGSGGGSYNAG
+2802 SGNDGSGGGAGSYNSG
-2817 TNPVNVGG
+2817 TNQVNVGG
-2825 VNVGHGFVTITSLT
+2825 INTGHGLVTITSLT

-2845 AVPVIVTVNPIAA
+2845 AVPVVVTVNPIAA

-2871 AITTTL
+2871 SITTTL

-2882 VNDYAWWTNA
+2882 PNDYAWWSNA

-2918 STTPQGGAQTFAYTG
+2918 STTPQGGSQIFNFTG
-2933 GAQTFTA
+2933 SAQTFTA

-2954 GGNDVYFPN
+2954 GGNDVYYPN
-2963 SVFGGRGGYSKGDVY
+2963 TVFGGRGGYSKGDVY
-2978 LTAGTTINVYVGGQG
+2978 LAAGTTINIYVGGQG

-3061 NACGYNVVGGSQTA
+3061 NACGYNVVGASQTA
-3075 GGSSPYGAGVAV
+3075 GGSSPYGGGVAV

-3149 VPPGYTPAP
+3149 VPPGYTPSL

-3169 GNTIMPNPNGG
+3169 GNTIMPNPLGG

-3185 AGNGV
+3185 SGNGV

-3225 CTGAPVTLSGNG
+3225 CAGAPVTLSGNG

-3272 DTAQITVTVNALP
+3272 DTAQVTVTVNALP
-3285 TVSAGNNQTICVGNS
+3285 TVSAGNNQTVCAGTAVI
-3300 VTLNGSG
+3300 LNGSG

-3353 IPTVIAG
+3353 TPTVIAG
-3360 NNQTICTGAAVTLSA
+3360 NNQTVCAGTPVTLSGT
-3375 SGATSY
+3375 GATSY

-3420 VNALPTVSAGNNQT
+3420 VNTLPIVSAGNNQTVCTGTAVTLSGSGATSYTWNNGVTNATPFTPIATQTYTVTGTAANGCTNTAQVTVTVNALPTVSGGNNQTVCTGTAVTLSGSGATSYTWNNGVTNATPFTPIATQTYTVTGTAANGCTNTAQVTVTVNALPTVSAGNNQT

-3465 IATQTYTVT
+3465 ITTQTYTVT
-3474 GTDLNG
+3474 GT
-3480 CANTAQVTV
+3480 AA
-3489 NVNALPSVSA
+3489 
-3499 GNNQTVCAGTAVT
+3499 
-3512 LSGSGATSYTWNN
+3512 
-3525 SVTNATP
+3525 
-3532 FTPIA
+3532 
-3537 TQTYTVTGTD
+3537 
-3547 INGCSNTAQVTVNVN
+3547 
-3562 ALPSVSAGNNQTV
+3562 
-3575 CAGTP
+3575 
-3580 VTLSGSGA
+3580 
-3588 TSYTWN
+3588 
-3594 NGVTNGT
+3594 
-3601 PFSPIATQTYTVT
+3601 
-3614 GTDVNGCTNSA
+3614 NGCT
-3625 QVTVNV
+3625 
-3631 NALPT
+3631 
-3636 VSGGSNQAVCAGTP
+3636 
-3650 VTLSG
+3650 
-3655 SGATTYTWNNGVTN
+3655 
-3669 ATPFTPIATQTYTV
+3669 
-3683 TGTDANGCSNT
+3683 NT

-3700 VNLLPSVSA
+3700 VNALPSVSGGNNQTVCA
-3709 GPDQN
+3709 GA
-3714 VCDGSQVTLS
+3714 QVTL
-3724 GTGVLG
+3724 
-3730 AGSYTWNN
+3730 AGSGASTYSWNN
-3738 GVLNAI
+3738 NVQNGLSFTPN
-3744 PFIPTMTQ
+3744 TTQ
-3752 TYTVTGSNAS
+3752 TYTVTGTAAN
-3762 GCINTDQVV
+3762 GCQDTAQVQIIV
-3771 VTLIATP
+3771 NPLP
-3778 NVNAGN
+3778 NVSLGN
-3784 DQTIC
+3784 D
-3789 DGTPVTLSGSGAI
+3789 TLVCEYNFPITLQANGNANLT
-3802 SYTWNNGVTNG
+3802 YTWNNGSQGQSLIVNG
-3813 TAFTPSTTQTYI
+3813 PGTY
-3825 VTGTNAGNCS
+3825 
-3835 DTSHV
+3835 D
-3840 VVTVKPS
+3840 
-3847 PTVSLGGDT
+3847 
-3856 TVCDYNFPVNIQAN
+3856 
-3870 VSAGA
+3870 
-3875 NVTWSNG
+3875 
-3882 ATGNPV
+3882 
-3888 LLTGPT
+3888 
-3894 TLTVTATNNFNC
+3894 VTATDNNEC
-3906 TATDVIN
+3906 SATDIIIVES
-3913 VIADP
+3913 DP
-3918 CLGLDENSYTI
+3918 CAGIVEHEIGIQL
-3929 SVYPNPFTDV
+3929 YPNPFNENV
-3939 IQIVSSIAMDND
+3939 IIHSTESIDAH
-3951 LEVYAADGRL
+3951 LEVYSSDGRIVFAMNMDGDTATL
-3961 ITSTRMIGTEKV
+3961 NLAT
-3973 IRLEGLARGNY
+3973 LARGNY
-3984 FVKINHDGITHVTK
+3984 VVKITYNGKMHITK
-3998 MVKQ
+3998 LNKQ